1 MFPTEAVRQS
11 DSLSPSV
18 GPAIVH
24 CSAGIGRSGTFVLV
38 DTCLLEATVVG
49 TEAVNVKVRLLYLAP
64 VPASPCMSLS
74 KPLLLIDLPSPG
86 KTSGDADSEDGAD
99 PDL

>member
-38 DTCLLEATVVG
+38 DTCLLEATVSG
-49 TEAVNVKVRLLYLAP
+49 TEAVNVKVLILRLAP
-64 VPASPCMSLS
+64 CIFSVEQSLS
-74 KPLLLIDLPSPG
+74 VLKCLLWFFLKDSALPSPC
-86 KTSGDADSEDGAD
+86 S
-99 PDL
+99 

>member
-38 DTCLLEATVVG
+38 DTCLLEATVSG
-49 TEAVNVKVRLLYLAP
+49 TEAVNVKVL
-64 VPASPCMSLS
+64 
-74 KPLLLIDLPSPG
+74 
-86 KTSGDADSEDGAD
+86 
-99 PDL
+99 